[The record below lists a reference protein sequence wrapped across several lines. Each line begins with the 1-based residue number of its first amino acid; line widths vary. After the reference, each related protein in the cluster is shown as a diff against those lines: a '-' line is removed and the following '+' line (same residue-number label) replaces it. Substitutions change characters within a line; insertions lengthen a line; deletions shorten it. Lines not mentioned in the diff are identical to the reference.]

1 MFYDRGNYIQYDDS
15 YMDYGNSI
23 KRSSGYYYPED
34 ANLNNI
40 VYMDSVSFIAN
51 VFYVALNY
59 DISDT
64 FGEVSLEGIKKYGND
79 IYGKAVLEEDSRVNS
94 SFTNDDESKYVID
107 YYDDYITTTTGSFGG
122 NVDNHIL
129 TMYVNNKFIDSD
141 VERDNIYKKLLGTLL
156 VGDIIV
162 YKEYVLLYV
171 GDNTFI
177 YCSGESYDYDNGVD
191 YGEDLAIRYGSMD
204 ELNDISSYK
213 YLFSGDS
220 FYVFR
225 IGNNYGTWKLP
236 NYVNDVNINN
246 ANNVINRYFNNTVS
260 LGSTTKIRI
269 DKYGSVSNGNDVYEG
284 DLITYTIRITNNTSE
299 EIVIPYI
306 SDEIASNVSYVSNNY
321 SDDSYSNDKL
331 MFQDIVIEGNSYRD
345 ISYVVR
351 VLDSEGSVDNDK
363 TMLGYYK
370 LNSISYNIGKKMS
383 KSKIISKY
391 KYYSSI
397 ESLYKS
403 LYNIEIKLDDVFGN
417 IIEDNQYKEG
427 YSLLVK
433 GLYGGVDITTS
444 SDLIMERCRYIDKGS
459 LVIGDVI
466 IYNDNGKN
474 NYLLYIDDGSDKFF
488 ISYDDGVTIDKE
500 VDRVLESLLGMDKFM
515 VIRPSYAYDDLGVSF
530 GELDVDYEKMII
542 RLKNG
547 LEYGSLKEDISKYN
561 EIIIKDKKDKVLGD
575 EDITKSGDRLEID
588 GSSYYISLL
597 GDVNGD
603 GYIDTADV
611 LKLQRYIL
619 GKTSISERW
628 YLEAS
633 YINGDRE
640 IDTADVLKLHR
651 FVLGKIKSLE

>member
-1 MFYDRGNYIQYDDS
+1 
-15 YMDYGNSI
+15 
-23 KRSSGYYYPED
+23 
-34 ANLNNI
+34 
-40 VYMDSVSFIAN
+40 
-51 VFYVALNY
+51 
-59 DISDT
+59 
-64 FGEVSLEGIKKYGND
+64 
-79 IYGKAVLEEDSRVNS
+79 
-94 SFTNDDESKYVID
+94 
-107 YYDDYITTTTGSFGG
+107 
-122 NVDNHIL
+122 
-129 TMYVNNKFIDSD
+129 
-141 VERDNIYKKLLGTLL
+141 
-156 VGDIIV
+156 
-162 YKEYVLLYV
+162 
-171 GDNTFI
+171 
-177 YCSGESYDYDNGVD
+177 
-191 YGEDLAIRYGSMD
+191 
-204 ELNDISSYK
+204 
-213 YLFSGDS
+213 
-220 FYVFR
+220 
-225 IGNNYGTWKLP
+225 
-236 NYVNDVNINN
+236 
-246 ANNVINRYFNNTVS
+246 
-260 LGSTTKIRI
+260 
-269 DKYGSVSNGNDVYEG
+269 
-284 DLITYTIRITNNTSE
+284 
-299 EIVIPYI
+299 
-306 SDEIASNVSYVSNNY
+306 
-321 SDDSYSNDKL
+321 
-331 MFQDIVIEGNSYRD
+331 
-345 ISYVVR
+345 
-351 VLDSEGSVDNDK
+351 
-363 TMLGYYK
+363 
-370 LNSISYNIGKKMS
+370 
-383 KSKIISKY
+383 
-391 KYYSSI
+391 
-397 ESLYKS
+397 
-403 LYNIEIKLDDVFGN
+403 
-417 IIEDNQYKEG
+417 
-427 YSLLVK
+427 
-433 GLYGGVDITTS
+433 
-444 SDLIMERCRYIDKGS
+444 MERCRYIDKGS